1 VTTTPLL
8 FMFAIFFSVANRQLQ
23 SLTDEELYRM
33 YGKGNAAAFRVL
45 MDRYSGMV
53 FGYLARFLGNSELA
67 RDVSQEAFIRVI
79 KSADSFRGDSSF
91 RTFLFVLVRHAALDA
106 VKGQRVTVADDELEN
121 LATPDRSDLKLLSN
135 QLSSA
140 MEKGLAKLPPE
151 QREAFLLREI
161 DGMTFPEIAEIQQVN
176 KETARS
182 RVYYALKSL
191 RQSLKGFGGN
201 HE

>member
-1 VTTTPLL
+1 
-8 FMFAIFFSVANRQLQ
+8 M
-23 SLTDEELYRM
+23 
-33 YGKGNAAAFRVL
+33 
-45 MDRYSGMV
+45 
-53 FGYLARFLGNSELA
+53 GNSELA

-151 QREAFLLREI
+151 QREAF
-161 DGMTFPEIAEIQQVN
+161 
-176 KETARS
+176 TA
-182 RVYYALKSL
+182 
-191 RQSLKGFGGN
+191 GN
-201 HE
+201 RWDDLS

>member
-1 VTTTPLL
+1 
-8 FMFAIFFSVANRQLQ
+8 
-23 SLTDEELYRM
+23 
-33 YGKGNAAAFRVL
+33 
-45 MDRYSGMV
+45 
-53 FGYLARFLGNSELA
+53 
-67 RDVSQEAFIRVI
+67 
-79 KSADSFRGDSSF
+79 
-91 RTFLFVLVRHAALDA
+91 
-106 VKGQRVTVADDELEN
+106 
-121 LATPDRSDLKLLSN
+121 
-135 QLSSA
+135 